1 MLRCNEKREGST
13 RASFCYNLE
22 PCLSVVL
29 HRLTRRSY
37 NWHIRQTHE
46 RVTRTHSIFENDV
59 ALHNGESYVAHSP
72 VSIVTE

>member
-1 MLRCNEKREGST
+1 VLRCNGKREERT

-29 HRLTRRSY
+29 HRPTRRSY
-37 NWHIRQTHE
+37 NRHIRPAHE
-46 RVTRTHSIFENDV
+46 RVTSTHSIFENDV